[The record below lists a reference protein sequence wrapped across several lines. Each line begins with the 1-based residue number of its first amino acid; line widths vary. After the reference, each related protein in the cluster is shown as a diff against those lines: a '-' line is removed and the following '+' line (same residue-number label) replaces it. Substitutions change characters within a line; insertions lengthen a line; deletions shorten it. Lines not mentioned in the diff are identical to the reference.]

1 MAPQLKHFFDAER
14 ACQLADELHA
24 AWADFPRARFVAEA
38 TQGLEAL
45 ELMDRAAHLARAMRT
60 SMPADFEEAVEVL
73 LRSVGP
79 VLGHVDGAGLAPF
92 HYLPHLRFIA
102 DHGLDHFEAS
112 MRAQHTL
119 TQRFSAEFSIRAFL
133 EHDPERTLA
142 RLSEW
147 ASDPSHHVRRLVS
160 EGTRPRLPWA
170 SRLKRFQKD
179 PTPTL
184 ALLERLKDD
193 PELYV
198 RRSVANHLNDIGK
211 DHPDLLLAVA
221 ERWMV
226 DATPERAWI
235 VTHALRSSVKK
246 GDPRALAIRGFA
258 GGDAVT
264 VNATVSPAEIALGET
279 FLVQVEL
286 TNDGDA
292 PLRAVVDLIV
302 RFVKANGGAKPKV
315 FKGRDL
321 DLAPGQ
327 RAAVT
332 KSVSTA
338 DLSTR
343 KHYPGDHVVDVQ
355 INGVATR
362 AGSVRV
368 SAV

>member
-1 MAPQLKHFFDAER
+1 MAPQLKHFFDAGR
-14 ACQLADELHA
+14 ARRLADELHA
-24 AWADFPRARFVAEA
+24 AWPDFPRARFVAEA
-38 TQGLEAL
+38 SAGLDEL
-45 ELMDRAAHLARAMRT
+45 ELMDRAGHFARAMRAT
-60 SMPADFEEAVEVL
+60 LPAEFEAAVDVL
-73 LRSVGP
+73 LGAVGP
-79 VLGHVDGAGLAPF
+79 ALGHVDGAGMEPF
-92 HYLPHLRFIA
+92 HYLPHLRFVA

-119 TQRFSAEFSIRAFL
+119 TQRMSAEFSIRAFL
-133 EHDPERTLA
+133 ERHPERTLA

-147 ASDPSHHVRRLVS
+147 ASDPNHHVRRLVS

-170 SRLKRFQKD
+170 SRLKRFQQD

-211 DHPDLLLAVA
+211 DHPALLLQVA

-235 VTHALRSSVKK
+235 VTHALRSAVKK

-258 GGDAVT
+258 GGDAVS
-264 VNATVSPAEIALGET
+264 VRSSVSPSKIRLGET
-279 FLVQVEL
+279 FQVQVAL

-302 RFVKANGGAKPKV
+302 HFVKANGAAKPKV

-321 DLAPGQ
+321 ELEPGE
-327 RAAVT
+327 RTTVT

-343 KHYPGDHVVDVQ
+343 THYPGEHAVDVQ
-355 INGVATR
+355 INGRATR
-362 AGSVRV
+362 VGSVWVEPR
-368 SAV
+368 

>member
-1 MAPQLKHFFDAER
+1 MAPQLKHFFDAGR
-14 ACQLADELHA
+14 ARALAAELHA
-24 AWADFPRARFVAEA
+24 AWPDFPRERFVGEA
-38 TQGLEAL
+38 STGLDEL
-45 ELMDRAAHLARAMRT
+45 ELMDRAAHFARALR
-60 SMPADFEEAVEVL
+60 SSLPPDFEAAVDVL
-73 LRSVGP
+73 LRSAGP
-79 VLGHVDGAGLAPF
+79 ALGHLDGAGLEPF

-112 MRAQHTL
+112 MRAQHLL
-119 TQRFSAEFSIRAFL
+119 TQRFTAEFSIRAFL
-133 EHDPERTLA
+133 ERHPERTLT
-142 RLSEW
+142 RLAEW
-147 ASDPSHHVRRLVS
+147 VTDPSHHVRRLVS

-170 SRLKRFQKD
+170 PRLRRFQQD
-179 PTPTL
+179 PTATL

-211 DHPDLLLAVA
+211 DHPALLLDVA

-226 DATPERAWI
+226 DAPPERAWI

-258 GGDAVT
+258 GGEAVT
-264 VNATVSPAEIALGET
+264 VRSTISPASIRLGEA

-286 TNDGDA
+286 SNDSAA
-292 PLRAVVDLIV
+292 PLRAVVDLV
-302 RFVKANGGAKPKV
+302 VSFVKANGGTKPKV

-321 DLAPGQ
+321 ELSPGQ
-327 RAAVT
+327 RATVS

-343 KHYPGDHVVDVQ
+343 KHYAGEHVVDVQ
-355 INGVATR
+355 INGRATR
-362 AGSVRV
+362 VGAVSVR
-368 SAV
+368 